1 MSEPITFYFDFSSPY
16 GYLAAQRIDEVA
28 ARQGRTVAWRPFL
41 LGVVFKQ
48 TRAEPLLNLPL
59 KGDYA
64 RHDIARTARRLG
76 VPFVLPRSFPFMAV
90 APSRAFYWLH
100 DQDPEAARG
109 LAKALYHKAF
119 GEGGDISLPEAVAE
133 VAAGQGVD
141 RDALLSALQDPGVKD
156 RLKREVDAAVQAGAF
171 GSPMFFVDGEPFWGV
186 DRLPDVEAWLA
197 SGGW

>member
-1 MSEPITFYFDFSSPY
+1 MTFYFDFSSPY

-28 ARQGRTVAWRPFL
+28 ERQGRTVAWRPFL

-76 VPFVLPRSFPFMAV
+76 VPFVLPQSFPFMAV
-90 APSRAFYWLH
+90 ASSRAFYWLH
-100 DQDPEAARG
+100 DQDPKAAWA

-119 GEGGDISLPEAVAE
+119 GEGGDISRPEAVAE

-141 RDALLSALQDPGVKD
+141 RDALLAALQDPAVKD

-171 GSPMFFVDGEPFWGV
+171 GSPFFLVDGEPFWGV
-186 DRLPDVEAWLA
+186 DRLPDVEAWLE